1 MINQLKSYYK
11 STRYILNLVKFNDK
25 NLNTIKY
32 SDEFYNGLD
41 NSKTPVRVFYASK
54 KECQSVF
61 IFPGASPYA
70 ENHPGMIMLA
80 NALRNVGYNVYLPR
94 IPNLKNLLIVKAV
107 SYTHLTLHTTP
118 YD

>member
-1 MINQLKSYYK
+1 MVRNIHERS
-11 STRYILNLVKFNDK
+11 IH

-80 NALRNVGYNVYLPR
+80 NALRNFVYNVYLPR
-94 IPNLKNLLIVKAV
+94 IPNLKNLLM
-107 SYTHLTLHTTP
+107 
-118 YD
+118 